1 MYRAPC
7 LRPLLLGSAVAL
19 LGAIIAPAYA
29 DGPPPAWSYEG
40 STGPAHWGSEDPAYA
55 SCGVGQRQSPID
67 IQKAEPADLPPIEFA
82 YQPIPLIVT
91 DTGFTMQ
98 VNVPPGS
105 GGITVGKDH
114 YELVQFHFHRPSE
127 EKIRG
132 QRYALVVHL
141 VHKSADGKLAVV
153 AVLFSS
159 GKGNPVLKQVL
170 ENMPA
175 PGEKQKAVAGVT
187 LDLSQLLPSARGYYT
202 FEGSLT
208 IPPCSEGVRWFVLK
222 RVMQA
227 KSGQIL
233 LFATRYADNA
243 RPTQPSHGREI
254 QQTK

>member
-1 MYRAPC
+1 MYPAPC

-19 LGAIIAPAYA
+19 LSAIIAPVYA
-29 DGPPPAWSYEG
+29 DGPPPAWSYGG

-67 IQKAEPADLPPIEFA
+67 IKKAEPADLPPLEFA
-82 YQPIPLIVT
+82 YQPIPLVVT

-159 GKGNPVLKQVL
+159 GKGNPLLKQVL

-175 PGEKQKAVAGVT
+175 PGEKQKALAGAT
-187 LDLSQLLPSARGYYT
+187 LDLAQLLPSARGYYT

-222 RVMQA
+222 RIMQA
-227 KSGQIL
+227 KRGQIL